1 MSETIVSDLKVSD
14 SVLSPHPFLLSPQ
27 SSLLITHPFSELA
40 ATLLREGHSIRFRA
54 AGQSMHPTIRDGETI
69 VVEPIDLR
77 DIKRGDIVLYRDLR
91 GVIAHRVVAII
102 RTQQR
107 GLSYPQ
113 SSILDLRFLRF
124 STQSS
129 VLSPAP
135 SEVSTQS
142 SALSAHYSFVLRG
155 DAALTAETVLPEQIL
170 GRVVSVESEDRTTRL
185 SGRRPKLIRSM
196 RLLAIRLAHLSGMK
210 RLLRTL
216 DACRLRFVH
225 AWRT

>member
-27 SSLLITHPFSELA
+27 SSLLITHSFSELA
-40 ATLLREGHSIRFRA
+40 ATLLRDGHSIRFRA

-113 SSILDLRFLRF
+113 SSILDPQSSIFL
-124 STQSS
+124 TQSS
-129 VLSPAP
+129 SLSPH
-135 SEVSTQS
+135 VSTISSQPSVVSNPLLACDPRSSIFDFYASQLSPQS
-142 SALSAHYSFVLRG
+142 SAL
-155 DAALTAETVLPEQIL
+155 LPQ
-170 GRVVSVESEDRTTRL
+170 
-185 SGRRPKLIRSM
+185 
-196 RLLAIRLAHLSGMK
+196 RLALSPQHSALITLSSSVAMR
-210 RLLRTL
+210 RLPLKLYCQSKSWAGSCLWRAKT
-216 DACRLRFVH
+216 ARL
-225 AWRT
+225 A